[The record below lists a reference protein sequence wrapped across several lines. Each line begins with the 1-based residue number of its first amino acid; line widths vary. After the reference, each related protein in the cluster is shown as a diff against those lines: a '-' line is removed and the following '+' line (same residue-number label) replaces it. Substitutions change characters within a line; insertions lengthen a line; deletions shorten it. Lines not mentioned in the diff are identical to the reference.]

1 MRREKNTIPC
11 LLFYFSFP
19 HRVPWRSI
27 DKKCKSNAISSSSS
41 PLFRGGK
48 RKIES
53 WVCFFFPSP
62 FSSHRFVP
70 MSHDS
75 EWVIGG
81 GEEREGSLDREGGGS

>member
-1 MRREKNTIPC
+1 MIKNVRVMRFLPLP
-11 LLFYFSFP
+11 LLFF
-19 HRVPWRSI
+19 
-27 DKKCKSNAISSSSS
+27 A
-41 PLFRGGK
+41 GGK

-81 GEEREGSLDREGGGS
+81 GEEREGSLDREGGS